1 MTVGAFLGVFALMFV
16 LELPDKTFL
25 ATVIMSTR
33 ARPLM
38 VALGASFA
46 MTVQMALAVGA
57 GSLLT
62 LFPVHWKDLIVGA
75 LFLGG
80 AAYLLFVPE
89 SEEEKKGR
97 REGELEKFGS
107 RWKEVTTAFVV
118 IFIGEFGDLTQIQG
132 ANFEAK
138 LHQPL
143 EVFVAS
149 SLSMICV
156 SFIGAYSGR
165 ALQRVVPLKRI
176 RLGGGLIFAGL
187 GVWTLVS
194 LVVAVG

>member
-1 MTVGAFLGVFALMFV
+1 MNVGAFLGVFALMFV

-38 VALGASFA
+38 VAFGASLA
-46 MTVQMALAVGA
+46 LTVQMGVAVGA
-57 GSLLT
+57 GSLIA
-62 LFPVHWKDLIVGA
+62 LFPVHWKDLIVGL

-89 SEEEKKGR
+89 SEEEEKGR
-97 REGELEKFGS
+97 REATMEKAATH
-107 RWKEVTTAFVV
+107 WKEITTAFVV

-138 LHQPL
+138 LHEPL

-149 SLSMICV
+149 SLALICV

-165 ALQRVVPLKRI
+165 ALQRRIPLKRV

-187 GVWTLVS
+187 GIATLVS
-194 LVVAVG
+194 LAVAVG

>member
-25 ATVIMSTR
+25 ATVIMSTK

-38 VALGASFA
+38 VAVGASLA
-46 MTVQMALAVGA
+46 LTVQMGVAVGA

-62 LFPVHWKDLIVGA
+62 LFPLHWKDLIVGL

-80 AAYLLFVPE
+80 SAYLLFVPE
-89 SEEEKKGR
+89 SEEEEKGR
-97 REGELEKFGS
+97 REGELEKFGT
-107 RWKEVTTAFVV
+107 RWKEITTAFVV
-118 IFIGEFGDLTQIQG
+118 VFIGEFGDLTQIQG

-149 SLSMICV
+149 SLAMIGV
-156 SFIGAYSGR
+156 TFIGAYSGR

-194 LVVAVG
+194 LGVAVG

>member
-1 MTVGAFLGVFALMFV
+1 MNVGTFLGIMALMFV

-25 ATVIMSTR
+25 ATVIMATR
-33 ARPLM
+33 ARPFM
-38 VALGASFA
+38 VVIGGSLAL
-46 MTVQMALAVGA
+46 VIQMGIAVGA

-89 SEEEKKGR
+89 STQEKKGQ
-97 REGELEKFGS
+97 REAAIEEAAT
-107 RWKEVTTAFVV
+107 RWKEISTAFVV
-118 IFIGEFGDLTQIQG
+118 IFIGEFGDLTQIQA

-143 EVFVAS
+143 EVFLAS
-149 SLSMICV
+149 SIALVAV
-156 SFIGAYSGR
+156 SFLGAYSGR
-165 ALQRVVPLKRI
+165 ALQRRVSLKHI
-176 RLGGGLIFAGL
+176 RLFGGVVFAGL
-187 GVWTLVS
+187 GLWTLIS
-194 LVVAVG
+194 LVVAIS

>member
-46 MTVQMALAVGA
+46 LTVQMALAVGA

-62 LFPVHWKDLIVGA
+62 LFPVHWKDLIVGV

-107 RWKEVTTAFVV
+107 RWKEITTAFVV

-143 EVFVAS
+143 EVFLAS
-149 SLSMICV
+149 SLAMICV

-165 ALQRVVPLKRI
+165 ALQRVVPLQRI

-194 LVVAVG
+194 LGVAVG